1 MTIYDNLDK
10 YIENFLGTNKEFF
23 YLESGYPRYD
33 DEVYKFI
40 DEVYKSDLLKHD
52 YMIYLE
58 DLKNLQTLFDIIKTE
73 EIKEYFDTVDYETLK
88 VILTYY
94 VRWHRFDDEAWKCVA
109 KKGNFHKLLI
119 RIKEI
124 TNTDK

>member
-1 MTIYDNLDK
+1 MSVYDNLDK
-10 YIENFLGTNKEFF
+10 YIDYFSDTNKEFC

-58 DLKNLQTLFDIIKTE
+58 NLEDSQTLFDIIQTE
-73 EIKEYFDTVDYETLK
+73 EIKEYVDTVDYETLK
-88 VILTYY
+88 AILTYY
-94 VRWHRFDDEAWKCVA
+94 VRWHRFDDEAWECVA